1 MPDQLAPV
9 ATFANAANAPLPAL
23 APLTLPEFD
32 LLESVPPNPF
42 FIFYDG
48 SGEDQCGWD
57 FPLYEQTDVGVFH
70 LLFDRLGSNNILS
83 LGAYTGSNNT
93 AELTGFAESLFYLF
107 DECSYDWRS
116 RGVIFGYDS
125 TYSVGAGTGAWRI
138 QTNEELVK
146 TIRFIWR
153 VFDVDMF
160 PIYGLKIKS
169 HIGHPQNGHVDELA
183 GAASTGTPCPQART
197 KSTSDLLDDVKL
209 FFRLNSAHFQ
219 PLSSPNSIFVSDV
232 DSPQEVVNQVYDNLA
247 AACRSLFD
255 LVLSFLPLIA
265 HISIRKC

>member
-23 APLTLPEFD
+23 ASLTLPEYD
-32 LLESVPPNPF
+32 LLESVLSNPL

-70 LLFDRLGSNNILS
+70 LLFDRWGVVQIDGIFS
-83 LGAYTGSNNT
+83 LGAYTASNNT
-93 AELTGFAESLFYLF
+93 AELTGFFAESLIYLF
-107 DECSYDWRS
+107 DECPYDWRS

-125 TYSVGAGTGAWRI
+125 TYSIGAGTGAWRI
-138 QTNEELVK
+138 QTNKELVK

-169 HIGHPQNGHVDELA
+169 HTGHPQN
-183 GAASTGTPCPQART
+183 
-197 KSTSDLLDDVKL
+197 
-209 FFRLNSAHFQ
+209 
-219 PLSSPNSIFVSDV
+219 SI
-232 DSPQEVVNQVYDNLA
+232 
-247 AACRSLFD
+247 
-255 LVLSFLPLIA
+255 
-265 HISIRKC
+265 